1 MTRINLLPPE
11 IKGKAEKVNIVPW
24 VIISLLVVIAVVG
37 GLWFYFHSQVS
48 DGEEKL
54 KAAQRDLTDLKKTVE
69 EPLQAFEAQAAELKS
84 VQDLYAA
91 CNVGRVGWASMLND
105 LALYVPEG
113 LTTASNP
120 TAPAIWLTHLAIDAT
135 GLEKDLPPLS
145 GITTTNPIV
154 IEGYAAPAWLCIQTW
169 LPRASDFKAH
179 GFLDAYPYY
188 YYFRGQPKVAEFF
201 VRLHNM
207 EEWSNLW
214 IAESVQESVTI
225 TYVTVTTDATTG
237 VSTTTDNSY
246 DDWAIKFTIN
256 GFWDSEMAPWVNKT
270 KSADNGGAAAG
281 TTGSTTTGDSTTT
294 SGGGGQ

>member
-11 IKGKAEKVNIVPW
+11 IKGKASRPNIIPVA
-24 VIISLLVVIAVVG
+24 IISLIIVVALLA
-37 GLWFYFHSQVS
+37 GLWVFYHSKVS
-48 DGEEKL
+48 GKQ
-54 KAAQRDLTDLKKTVE
+54 KDLTKAQGELQELQKKVE
-69 EPLQAFEAQAAELKS
+69 EPLKAYEDQAAKLKS

-91 CNVGRVGWASMLND
+91 CNTGRVGWASMLND

-120 TAPAIWLTHLAIDAT
+120 RAPAIWLTALTIDAT
-135 GLEKDLPPLS
+135 SLEGAS
-145 GITTTNPIV
+145 GTAASSETPII

-207 EEWSNLW
+207 EEWTGLW
-214 IAESVQESVTI
+214 IKDSVQEPITI
-225 TYVTVTTDATTG
+225 SQRVSTVDSNGQVTVT
-237 VSTTTDNSY
+237 NESY
-246 DDWAIKFTIN
+246 QDWAIKFTIN
-256 GFWDSEMAPWVNKT
+256 GFWNTEKAPWDKKT
-270 KSADNGGAAAG
+270 KTADNATSTTGGGAK
-281 TTGSTTTGDSTTT
+281 
-294 SGGGGQ
+294 